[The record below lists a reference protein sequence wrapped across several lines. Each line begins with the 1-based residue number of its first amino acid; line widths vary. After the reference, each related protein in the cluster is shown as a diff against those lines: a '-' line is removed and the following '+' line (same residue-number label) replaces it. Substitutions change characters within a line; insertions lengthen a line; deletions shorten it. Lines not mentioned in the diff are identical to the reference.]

1 MQLLNWLPCFL
12 LAVVLPVLAEEPP
25 TELVIDTVFKP
36 ESCPNQAK
44 TGDSIQ
50 VHYVRFIVSICYL
63 NLTGLCLLTDR
74 NSVR

>member
-25 TELVIDTVFKP
+25 TELVIDTVYKP

-50 VHYVRFIVSICYL
+50 VHYVRFIVSIC
-63 NLTGLCLLTDR
+63 CFEPDRCMLLADR